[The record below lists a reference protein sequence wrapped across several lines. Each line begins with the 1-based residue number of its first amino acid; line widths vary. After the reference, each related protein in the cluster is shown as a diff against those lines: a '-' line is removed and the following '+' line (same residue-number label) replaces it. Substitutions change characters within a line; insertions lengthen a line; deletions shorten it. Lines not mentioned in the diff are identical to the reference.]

1 MCYDAQNDGFGE
13 EIGLAQREGVR
24 LRALRAAFPHTVP
37 IMAAFLFVG
46 VTYGMMMRVAGFGF
60 VYPMA
65 MSAAIFGGS
74 VEFVVAELLQGAFLP
89 LQAFLLTLMLNA
101 RHLFYGMA
109 MLERYRGLGPKKWY
123 MIFGLCDETFAVNCS
138 VRIPEDVD
146 AGWFMFCVTLLDQLY
161 WVAGAT
167 MGGLLGA
174 LIPLSVKGLGFAMT
188 AMFIAIFLDH
198 WRQEREHVSSA
209 LGVVLTLICLL
220 LFGAN
225 GFLLPAMAAIL
236 LALTL
241 LRGPLEKRGGGR
253 A

>member
-1 MCYDAQNDGFGE
+1 MHKQKHD
-13 EIGLAQREGVR
+13 R
-24 LRALRAAFPHTVP
+24 LRALRLTLPVMCGYLFLGTAFGAVL
-37 IMAAFLFVG
+37 AQ
-46 VTYGMMMRVAGFGF
+46 AGFGPAWALAASTLVYAGSLQF
-60 VYPMA
+60 VMA
-65 MSAAIFGGS
+65 PLMAAGTS
-74 VEFVVAELLQGAFLP
+74 LVTVA
-89 LQAFLLTLMLNA
+89 LTALMVNA
-101 RHLFYGMA
+101 RHLFYG
-109 MLERYRGLGPKKWY
+109 LSYIERFSRMGRLRPY
-123 MIFGLCDETFAVNCS
+123 MVFSLTDETYS
-138 VRIPEDVD
+138 V
-146 AGWFMFCVTLLDQLY
+146 FCGLPGEESDGVMVRVALYDQLY

-198 WRQEREHVSSA
+198 WRQEKEHVSSA